1 MIHSALTV
9 EDERR
14 QISQLI
20 NVFIHK
26 VYFGRDLEQQL
37 SFYVEARG
45 TFSNLDAVY
54 VTLVHAACKL
64 ATRNRSK
71 STGFVKA
78 CIAYCFI
85 TIPSIGAV
93 QQQMDLYLLCCQLAL
108 QHLCLGQG
116 KYEKDL
122 FRKSNINIYFF
133 HQPMPALRLH

>member
-1 MIHSALTV
+1 M

-20 NVFIHK
+20 NGFIHK
-26 VYFGRDLEQQL
+26 VHFGRDLERQL

-64 ATRNRSK
+64 TMCSSSRQGAK
-71 STGFVKA
+71 SLGFIKA

-85 TIPSIGAV
+85 TIPSITAV
-93 QQQMDLYLLCCQLAL
+93 QQKMDLYLLCGQLAL
-108 QHLCLGQG
+108 RHLCLGQG
-116 KYEKDL
+116 
-122 FRKSNINIYFF
+122 RK
-133 HQPMPALRLH
+133 